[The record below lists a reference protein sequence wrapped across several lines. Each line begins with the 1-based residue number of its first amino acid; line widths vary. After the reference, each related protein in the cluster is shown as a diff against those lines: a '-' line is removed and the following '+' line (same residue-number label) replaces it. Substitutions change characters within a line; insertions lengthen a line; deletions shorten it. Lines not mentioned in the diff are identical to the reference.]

1 MTNALRSN
9 LAWKWMATRRILQN
23 DGLWVLLWE
32 ILYQGLKPLLMVCE
46 SLAWRWNLAW
56 GRSCFKVHGNTFT
69 VLPRDR
75 GISRELTIY
84 RKHEPLATQLL
95 KQFLKPGMTV
105 VDIGGNLGYYA
116 LLEAQMVGNSGRVIA
131 IEPVTTN
138 FAQLSQNVAAN
149 GYRNTILHNVA
160 IGASNGTAA
169 MYIGKK
175 SNWHSLH
182 PVPWETREITVR
194 VSTLDALL
202 AQHNLRSVDLIRMD
216 LEGFEIEVIHGMAET
231 FENYSP
237 RLLVELHPHVTG
249 VAAMLRYLGQLKA
262 LGYNLDWVLDNERD
276 RPIRW
281 WFLRPEK
288 ISLEELLTDPRI
300 TTYPRALQVLLAR
313 NDTKRIPME
322 HSRWT
327 PAQTVLDALT
337 PVPRG

>member
-1 MTNALRSN
+1 MTNALRLN
-9 LAWKWMATRRILQN
+9 LAWKWTATRRILEN
-23 DGLWVLLWE
+23 DGLLVLLWE

-46 SLAWRWNLAW
+46 SVVWWWNLAW
-56 GRSCFKVHGNTFT
+56 GRSRFKVHGNAFT

-84 RKHEPLATQLL
+84 RKHEPMATQLL

-105 VDIGGNLGYYA
+105 VEIGGNLGYYA
-116 LLEAQMVGNSGRVIA
+116 LLEAQMVGNAGRVIA

-160 IGASNGTAA
+160 IGASNGSAA

-182 PVPWETREITVR
+182 PVPWETREISVC

-202 AQHNLRSVDLIRMD
+202 AQHNIRSVDLIRMD

-231 FENYSP
+231 LENYSP

-249 VAAMLRYLGQLKA
+249 VDAMLRYLRQLKT

-313 NDTKRIPME
+313 NDTKRVPTE

-327 PAQTVLDALT
+327 PSKTVLDALGS
-337 PVPRG
+337 VPRG